1 VFVTSRSEEGRL
13 PNLIVIGAQK
23 CGTTSLHYY
32 LGLHPEIF
40 MTEEK
45 ELNYFVEEFNWGKG
59 IDWYRSHF
67 RESAGILGE
76 SSPAYTHVPEYQGV
90 PERMH
95 ATIPEAKLIY
105 ILRDPIERIL
115 SQYMHHWASG
125 TENRPLAEALED
137 VESSHY
143 VSRSM
148 YYRQLEQYLP
158 YFPDSSILIIT
169 AEALLR
175 DRLRTLQK
183 VYSFL
188 NVDSSFRSKRS
199 SFTWH
204 ESRFN
209 RKKTPIG
216 EVLEGLSL
224 KEKLRFLPFESRG
237 AVERFLLLPFSRRVK
252 RPLLDEKLRRD
263 ITDLLKPDVDRLRS
277 YTGNRFSEWSC

>member
-1 VFVTSRSEEGRL
+1 MTSRLEEGRL

-45 ELNYFVEEFNWGKG
+45 ELNFFLEERNWGKG
-59 IDWYRSHF
+59 IEWYSSHF
-67 RESAGILGE
+67 GANARILGE
-76 SSPAYTHVPEYQGV
+76 SSPTYSHFPVFQGV

-105 ILRDPIERIL
+105 VLRDPVERIL
-115 SQYMHHWASG
+115 SHYMHSWTSG
-125 TENRPLAEALED
+125 AENRPLPEALED
-137 VESSHY
+137 PESSHY

-158 YFPDSSILIIT
+158 YFPDSRILIIT

-175 DRLRTLQK
+175 DRLKTMKK

-188 NVDSSFRSKRS
+188 NVDSSFRSSRF

-209 RKKTPIG
+209 RKQTRFG

-237 AVERFLLLPFSRRVK
+237 ALERLLLLPFSRRVK
-252 RPLLDEKLRRD
+252 RPRLDERLRRD
-263 ITDLLKPDVDRLRS
+263 ITEFLKPDVDRLRA
-277 YTGNRFSEWSC
+277 YTGNRFPEWGC

>member
-1 VFVTSRSEEGRL
+1 M

-40 MTEEK
+40 MAGEK

-76 SSPAYTHVPEYQGV
+76 SSPAYSHDPEYQGV

-115 SQYMHHWASG
+115 SHYMHSWASG
-125 TENRPLAEALED
+125 KEDRPLAEALED
-137 VESSHY
+137 VESSPY

-158 YFPDSSILIIT
+158 YFPDSRILIIT
-169 AEALLR
+169 AEALLHR
-175 DRLRTLQK
+175 DRGKTLEK
-183 VYSFL
+183 VFSFL
-188 NVDSSFRSKRS
+188 NVDSSFQSRKFA
-199 SFTWH
+199 FTWH

-209 RKKTPIG
+209 RRKTRIG
-216 EVLEGLSL
+216 KYLEGLSL
-224 KEKLRFLPFESRG
+224 KRRLQFLPFELRG
-237 AVERFLLLPFSRRVK
+237 AVDGLIFLPFSRRVK
-252 RPLLDEKLRRD
+252 RPRLNERLRKDLAAFLKQD
-263 ITDLLKPDVDRLRS
+263 IDRLRS
-277 YTGNRFSEWSC
+277 HTGDCYHEWSL

>member
-1 VFVTSRSEEGRL
+1 MMSLLQERKL

-23 CGTTSLHYY
+23 SGTTSLHYY

-45 ELNYFVEEFNWGKG
+45 ELNYFAEERNWSKG
-59 IDWYRSHF
+59 IDWYSSHF
-67 RESAGILGE
+67 RANTRIVGE
-76 SSPAYTHVPEYQGV
+76 SSPSYSNFPIFQGV

-95 ATIPEAKLIY
+95 ATIPEARLIY

-115 SQYMHHWASG
+115 SHYMHCWTIG
-125 TENRPLAEALED
+125 LENRLLPEALED
-137 VESSHY
+137 LESSPY

-148 YYRQLEQYLP
+148 YYRQVEQYLP
-158 YFPDSSILIIT
+158 YFPDSRILIIS

-175 DRLRTLQK
+175 DRLETMQK

-188 NVDSSFRSKRS
+188 RVDSSYRSRRFG
-199 SFTWH
+199 FTWH

-209 RKKTPIG
+209 RKKTRIG
-216 EVLEGLSL
+216 QYLGGLSL
-224 KEKLRFLPFESRG
+224 REKLRFLPFESRG

-252 RPLLDEKLRRD
+252 RAGLNERLREE
-263 ITDLLKPDVDRLRS
+263 IAAFLKRDVDRLRS
-277 YTGNRFSEWSC
+277 YTGNPFREWTC

>member
-1 VFVTSRSEEGRL
+1 M

-67 RESAGILGE
+67 REGAGILGE
-76 SSPAYTHVPEYQGV
+76 SSPAYSHVPEYQGV

-115 SQYMHHWASG
+115 SHYMFHWASG
-125 TENRPLAEALED
+125 TEDRPLAEALED
-137 VESSHY
+137 VEFSPY

-158 YFPDSSILIIT
+158 YFPDSRILVIT
-169 AEALLR
+169 AEALLHR
-175 DRLRTLQK
+175 DRGKTLEK
-183 VYSFL
+183 VFSFL
-188 NVDSSFRSKRS
+188 NVDSSFQSRKFA
-199 SFTWH
+199 FTWH

-209 RKKTPIG
+209 RRKTRIG
-216 EVLEGLSL
+216 EYLEGFSL
-224 KEKLRFLPFESRG
+224 KRRLQFLPFELRG
-237 AVERFLLLPFSRRVK
+237 AVDGLIFLPFSRGVK
-252 RPLLDEKLRRD
+252 RPRLNERLRKDLAAFLKQD
-263 ITDLLKPDVDRLRS
+263 IDRLRS
-277 YTGNRFSEWSC
+277 HTGNRYHEWSL

>member
-1 VFVTSRSEEGRL
+1 M

-45 ELNYFVEEFNWGKG
+45 ELNYFVEESNWGKG

-67 RESAGILGE
+67 REGAGILGE
-76 SSPAYTHVPEYQGV
+76 SSPSYSHVQEHQGV

-115 SQYMHHWASG
+115 SHYMHHWASG
-125 TENRPLAEALED
+125 TEDRPLAEALED
-137 VESSHY
+137 VVSSPY

-148 YYRQLEQYLP
+148 YYRQLKQYLP
-158 YFPDSSILIIT
+158 YFPDSRILVIT
-169 AEALLR
+169 AEALLHR
-175 DRLRTLQK
+175 DRGKTLEK
-183 VYSFL
+183 VFSFL
-188 NVDSSFRSKRS
+188 NVDSSFQSRKFA
-199 SFTWH
+199 FTWH

-209 RKKTPIG
+209 RRKTRIG
-216 EVLEGLSL
+216 EYLEGFSL
-224 KEKLRFLPFESRG
+224 KRRLQFLPFELRG
-237 AVERFLLLPFSRRVK
+237 AVDGLIFLPFSRRVK
-252 RPLLDEKLRRD
+252 RPRLNERLRKDLAAFLKQD
-263 ITDLLKPDVDRLRS
+263 IDRLRS
-277 YTGNRFSEWSC
+277 HTGNRYHEWSL